1 MIRQRI
7 GTTFLFLV
15 IFLVIATVYVKD
27 ISAHPPPAPPSASS
41 PMQIQPNVMPS
52 PIPPSFTHYKWTP
65 EDVVNTMLTNGIEI
79 NKTGLVTEADYSSLP
94 AKAKEAVRFVSPSIG
109 ENAIGCILTFERRDD
124 MEKII
129 NHYRELNNKAE
140 LYSWTFVKDNAL
152 VVLNGLV
159 GEEKAR
165 QYESA
170 LKRLEENKR

>member
-1 MIRQRI
+1 MMRQRI
-7 GTTFLFLV
+7 GTIFLFLV

-27 ISAHPPPAPPSASS
+27 ISAMPPPAPPSASS

-52 PIPPSFTHYKWTP
+52 PIPSSFTRYKWTP
-65 EDVVNTMLTNGIEI
+65 EDVVNMMLANGIEI
-79 NKTGLVTEADYSSLP
+79 RKTGPVTEADYSSLP
-94 AKAKEAVRFVSPSIG
+94 AKTKEAVRFASPSIG

-129 NHYRELNNKAE
+129 DHYRELNNNAA
-140 LYSWTFVKDNAL
+140 LYSWTFVKDNAI

-165 QYESA
+165 HYESA
-170 LKRLEENKR
+170 LERLGEK

>member
-1 MIRQRI
+1 MGII
-7 GTTFLFLV
+7 FMFLV
-15 IFLVIATVYVKD
+15 IFLVIATVYVQD
-27 ISAHPPPAPPSASS
+27 ISAHHPHTAPPSASS

-52 PIPPSFTHYKWTP
+52 PTPSPFTYYKWTP

-94 AKAKEAVRFVSPSIG
+94 AKAKEAVRFASPSIG
-109 ENAIGCILTFERRDD
+109 NNAIGCILTFERRYD

-152 VVLNGLV
+152 IVLNGLV

-165 QYESA
+165 RYESA
-170 LKRLEENKR
+170 LLKLGENNR